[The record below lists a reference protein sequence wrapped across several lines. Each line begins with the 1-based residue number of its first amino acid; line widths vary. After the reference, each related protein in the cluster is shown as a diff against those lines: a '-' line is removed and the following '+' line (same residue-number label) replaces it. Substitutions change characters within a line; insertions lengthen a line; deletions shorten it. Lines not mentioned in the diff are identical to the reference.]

1 MGGWARAVLLAGA
14 SISTFGYLGG
24 MTLSMPRALF
34 ALARDRFL
42 PSGLAAVHPEYR
54 TPHVA
59 IVVQSLL
66 TFVLAASGT
75 FEQLAILANVSA
87 LALYFGCALASWR
100 LRQLNVGK
108 SAGAFSLPGAALVPW
123 IACAVIAWLLTGV
136 TSVEW
141 LGFVICV
148 GVATMVYAV
157 TRTARRR

>member
-1 MGGWARAVLLAGA
+1 
-14 SISTFGYLGG
+14 

-34 ALARDRFL
+34 ALARDGFL
-42 PSGLAAVHPEYR
+42 PRGLAAVHPQHR
-54 TPHVA
+54 TPHTA

-66 TFVLAASGT
+66 TLVLAVSGT

-100 LRQLNVGK
+100 LRQMNVATSGR
-108 SAGAFSLPGAALVPW
+108 AFTVPAATVVPW
-123 IACAVIAWLLTGV
+123 LACAVIAWLLTGV

-148 GVATMVYAV
+148 GVASMVYGV